1 MLDNFKKIMN
11 KNIKIINIIFIYI
24 FIPSFLFADTIILK
38 NGKTLKGKIINLAQT
53 RISLK
58 LENDQVIEIDKQDIL
73 KIQLDKEEPK
83 KQDENPQTKTQKN
96 QNPAKQELNKLPV
109 KVVQNVPQQKIL
121 PKELNQNLPAD
132 LKNQQKDTIF
142 LKNGKVIKGKI
153 TNQSQ
158 TKVEIQTEDGNRI
171 LLNKEEIRR
180 IQFGPTQNEIE
191 LEKRRQEEQ
200 KQIEEQRRKQQEEEI
215 RRKQEE
221 EKRLEE
227 ERRKQE
233 ERKKPKEP
241 IIRRENLEIGY
252 GLGRGNSDLYY
263 NQLMNGIGIG
273 KSLGITRY
281 TFLPQSLSNSGY
293 FLNQSY
299 EFNKRSSN
307 HNLHLAYYYNS
318 WGFGLEWNF
327 SQLGKGIQV
336 NRYGTILGQSFV
348 SISNVENKQIP
359 TNNIRD
365 IWISYDFYRYNFG
378 NRYLLIGIKGG
389 VYSINTKLNY
399 EQNSLDLGVGYEYE
413 KGNLSTKKGE
423 LFSLGPSVL
432 LRWSKTQKID
442 GELRFIGGSTE
453 GLYEYLSMR
462 ENFFAYA
469 KEKFNDRVEGVIFK
483 LRYSQLLSDQWYWY
497 VSYSYNQINY
507 FVKKS
512 KNRGYKRDIS
522 IIQVDNTSFF
532 PSNFFFPRGN
542 FLDLL
547 PFIQKGKD
555 RLQTID
561 IGIVYFIDFKK

>member
-83 KQDENPQTKTQKN
+83 KQDKNPQTKTQKN
-96 QNPAKQELNKLPV
+96 QNPAKQELNKPQV

-132 LKNQQKDTIF
+132 LKNQKKDTIF
-142 LKNGKVIKGKI
+142 LKNGKVIQGKI

-171 LLNKEEIRR
+171 LLNKQEIRR
-180 IQFGPTQNEIE
+180 IQFAPTQNEIE

-200 KQIEEQRRKQQEEEI
+200 KKIEEQRRKQQEEEI

-227 ERRKQE
+227 ERRRQE

-273 KSLGITRY
+273 KSLGLTRLI
-281 TFLPQSLSNSGY
+281 FLPQSLWNSSY
-293 FLNQSY
+293 VLNQSY
-299 EFNKRSSN
+299 EFNKRSTN
-307 HNLHLAYYYNS
+307 QNLHLAYYYNS
-318 WGFGLEWNF
+318 WGFGLEWIF

-336 NRYGTILGQSFV
+336 NRYGSILGQSFV
-348 SISNVENKQIP
+348 SISNVENKQKP

-413 KGNLSTKKGE
+413 KDNITTKKGE

-462 ENFFAYA
+462 ENFFAHA
-469 KEKFNDRVEGVIFK
+469 KEKFNDRVEGVHFK

-507 FVKKS
+507 FAKKS
-512 KNRGYKRDIS
+512 KNKGYKRDTS
-522 IIQVDNTSFF
+522 IIQVDNTSSF
-532 PSNFFFPRGN
+532 PRNFFFPRGN
-542 FLDLL
+542 LFDLIS
-547 PFIQKGKD
+547 FIQKGKD

-561 IGIVYFIDFKK
+561 IGIVYLIDFKK

>member
-83 KQDENPQTKTQKN
+83 KQDKNPQTKTQKN
-96 QNPAKQELNKLPV
+96 QNPAKQELNKPQV

-142 LKNGKVIKGKI
+142 LKNGKVIQGKI

-200 KQIEEQRRKQQEEEI
+200 KQIEEQRRKQEEEI

-273 KSLGITRY
+273 KSLGLTRLI
-281 TFLPQSLSNSGY
+281 FLPQSLSNSSY
-293 FLNQSY
+293 VLNQSY

-318 WGFGLEWNF
+318 WGFGLEWIF

-336 NRYGTILGQSFV
+336 NRYGSILGQSFV
-348 SISNVENKQIP
+348 SISNVENKQSP

-365 IWISYDFYRYNFG
+365 IWISYDFFRYNFG

-413 KGNLSTKKGE
+413 KGNLSTKKEE

-462 ENFFAYA
+462 ENFFAHA
-469 KEKFNDRVEGVIFK
+469 KEKFNDRVEGGIFK

-512 KNRGYKRDIS
+512 KNKVYKRDIS
-522 IIQVDNTSFF
+522 IIQVDNTSSF
-532 PSNFFFPRGN
+532 PRNFFFPKGN
-542 FLDLL
+542 LYDLL

-561 IGIVYFIDFKK
+561 IGIIYLIDFKK

>member
-83 KQDENPQTKTQKN
+83 KQDKNPQTKTQKN
-96 QNPAKQELNKLPV
+96 QNPAKQELNKPQV

-142 LKNGKVIKGKI
+142 LKNGKVIKGKV

-227 ERRKQE
+227 ERRRQE

-273 KSLGITRY
+273 KSFGITRS

-299 EFNKRSSN
+299 EFNKRSTN

-318 WGFGLEWNF
+318 WGFGLEWSF

-336 NRYGTILGQSFV
+336 NRYGSILGQSFV
-348 SISNVENKQIP
+348 SISDVENKQSP

-413 KGNLSTKKGE
+413 KGNLSTKKEE

-453 GLYEYLSMR
+453 GLYEYLSIR
-462 ENFFAYA
+462 ENFFANA

-483 LRYSQLLSDQWYWY
+483 LRYSQLLGDQWYWY

-522 IIQVDNTSFF
+522 ITQVDNTSSF
-532 PSNFFFPRGN
+532 PRNFFFPRGN
-542 FLDLL
+542 LYDLL

-561 IGIVYFIDFKK
+561 IGIIYLIDFKK